1 MLSNLTHTMP
11 VKRPLIFRNISL
23 DLNSLPLEASTAE
36 STTTNTFVKPVCRC
50 THFLTVN
57 KYTVVLA
64 AELVCHCRIF
74 LVD

>member
-11 VKRPLIFRNISL
+11 VKRSLILGNISL
-23 DLNSLPLEASTAE
+23 DLNSLPFKASTAE
-36 STTTNTFVKPVCRC
+36 STTTDTFIKPVCWS

-64 AELVCHCRIF
+64 AELVCHCRVF
-74 LVD
+74 LID